1 MEGYGMT
8 RTEAAQRDCLNLVVI
23 GLGALGLS
31 GCFYGPPPNY
41 QPLPVQPQ
49 VAPTPANPGTTFAPV
64 EESATSLDQV
74 PDAPANQVLAVP
86 QPRDPGTFHAVR
98 AGDTLTGI
106 ASQYGVTVE
115 DLMQANGFEK
125 DTILQQ
131 GFQLRI
137 PGSQDTGS

>member
-1 MEGYGMT
+1 MT
-8 RTEAAQRDCLNLVVI
+8 RTGSVQRDFLNFAVI

-41 QPLPVQPQ
+41 QRLPAQPQ
-49 VAPTPANPGTTFAPV
+49 IAPIPANPGTTFAPD
-64 EESATSLDQV
+64 AGTANTLDQV

-86 QPRDPGTFHAVR
+86 QPRDPGTFYDVQE
-98 AGDTLTGI
+98 GDTLTGI
-106 ASQYGVTVE
+106 ARQYGVTLN

-125 DTILQQ
+125 DTLLQK

-137 PGSQDTGS
+137 PGRPGNGI